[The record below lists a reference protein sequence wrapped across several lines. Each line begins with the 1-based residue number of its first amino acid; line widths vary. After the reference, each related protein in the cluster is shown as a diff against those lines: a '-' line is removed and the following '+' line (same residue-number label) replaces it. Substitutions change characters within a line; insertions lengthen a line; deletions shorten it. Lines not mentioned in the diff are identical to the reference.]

1 MAVTLTTAAR
11 NAACDAIVDLL
22 DAGAGAAYI
31 ELMLA
36 NGTTEVA
43 TLTMNDPAFGA
54 AGAGVAGRADMDAS
68 PTVEDTSA
76 TGNAAAATIAL
87 FKDSNG
93 VEVFRCAVGTSGSD
107 INLTNNVIA
116 STEGVQLTSFTVTV
130 PA

>member
-22 DAGAGAAYI
+22 DAGAGAGYI

-43 TLTMNDPAFGA
+43 TLAMSDPAFGA
-54 AGAGVAGRADMDAS
+54 AAAGVATMDAS

-76 TGNAAAATIAL
+76 TGNAAAATIAI

-116 STEGVQLTSFTVTV
+116 ATEGVQLTSFTVTV